1 MATRETKD
9 GLGYII
15 QAISNIVEPKVANL
29 RYDKT
34 YRAKVTEKVD
44 AGIYKVEVNRAE
56 YQLKYNGDLSVGDIV
71 RVKAP
76 LNNFSDIYI
85 EAEPSTGGGSGGT
98 SNYNDL
104 FNKPILNTNN
114 TEAQPVNEK
123 ETIKGTVKLHK
134 ISKTGNYNDLNNKP
148 SLNFIPISD
157 KGVANGV
164 ATLGNDLKIPVS
176 QLPDNL
182 VTDKDYVH
190 TDNNYTTADKNKLAG
205 IEAQAQVNTIEKIQQ
220 NGTDLT
226 ITNKTVNIVTPTK
239 TSDLSNDSGFL
250 TTLPIAS
257 TTTLGGVKI
266 GDNLSITSDGVLS
279 ATSGGSGDANKL
291 VKTYS
296 LGEDANSFTIDGLD
310 IQGDGGIYDIDIQF
324 YQQITN
330 ATAVRLN
337 INGITSNNYNYA
349 GMSVIG
355 DSKPSQEYSKQQ
367 GFYRLGVLRGNF
379 TAFCRLTI
387 VEHQYSNTRF
397 AITSSMFSDGDDLNF
412 ENIAGQLTV
421 TGNPN
426 LTSIT
431 ITCSSSSEKF
441 LANGTR
447 VKIYKR

>member
-114 TEAQPVNEK
+114 TETQVVNET

-226 ITNKTVNIVTPTK
+226 ITNKTVDIVTPTK

-310 IQGDGGIYDIDIQF
+310 IQGDGGIYDIDI
-324 YQQITN
+324 
-330 ATAVRLN
+330 
-337 INGITSNNYNYA
+337 
-349 GMSVIG
+349 
-355 DSKPSQEYSKQQ
+355 
-367 GFYRLGVLRGNF
+367 
-379 TAFCRLTI
+379 
-387 VEHQYSNTRF
+387 
-397 AITSSMFSDGDDLNF
+397 
-412 ENIAGQLTV
+412 
-421 TGNPN
+421 
-426 LTSIT
+426 
-431 ITCSSSSEKF
+431 
-441 LANGTR
+441 
-447 VKIYKR
+447 